1 MCYSLRGRF
10 LLGVKIYPFTNGY
23 FFDMIDYEHT
33 AYWRGKGNGQST
45 KALITINADTSV
57 YCKEV
62 SNEF

>member
-1 MCYSLRGRF
+1 M
-10 LLGVKIYPFTNGY
+10 LGVKIYPFTNGY
-23 FFDMIDYEHT
+23 FFDMIDYEHIV
-33 AYWRGKGNGQST
+33 YWRRKGNGQST

>member
-1 MCYSLRGRF
+1 MRFRKFLKPYKTRGSSFR
-10 LLGVKIYPFTNGY
+10 
-23 FFDMIDYEHT
+23 EHTT